1 MHIVDTQANRFF
13 YINRSGQW
21 HWKIS
26 TLLELSWNLIIWR
39 LQDFSAKSLWTP
51 VTVSDQLAFIDTFF
65 LPTFG
70 GTYLLL
76 LPTFNETYL
85 MQVFAGIMTLQF
97 KRLTN
102 PDGNSLNCTLT
113 MFSLLRPFFFIFRF
127 LFFRW
132 SQLVRLSGAVLVPA
146 DA

>member
-1 MHIVDTQANRFF
+1 MALENFQQATP
-13 YINRSGQW
+13 
-21 HWKIS
+21 
-26 TLLELSWNLIIWR
+26 TLHKLSWNLI
-39 LQDFSAKSLWTP
+39 DFSAKSLWTP
-51 VTVSDQLAFIDTFF
+51 VTVSDQLAFIDTLF
-65 LPTFG
+65 LPTSG
-70 GTYLLL
+70 GTYFLL

-85 MQVFAGIMTLQF
+85 MVFAGIMTLQF

-102 PDGNSLNCTLT
+102 PDGNP
-113 MFSLLRPFFFIFRF
+113 LLHPPNVFPSPPCFFFISRF

>member
-1 MHIVDTQANRFF
+1 M

-70 GTYLLL
+70 GTYFLLL
-76 LPTFNETYL
+76 STFNESYL
-85 MQVFAGIMTLQF
+85 MVFAGIMTLQF

-102 PDGNSLNCTLT
+102 PDGNSLLHAHNVFPSPPCF
-113 MFSLLRPFFFIFRF
+113 FSVLYF
-127 LFFRW
+127 
-132 SQLVRLSGAVLVPA
+132 SGGVNL
-146 DA
+146 